1 MLDPTVEGDE
11 KELKS
16 LNEPIDD
23 LAHKRIGLFGN
34 GKRAAEPIHKV
45 VREELEAKYPEA
57 EFDFFILDE
66 LNKLKDD
73 EVIRN
78 IKKWAAE
85 MDVCLTAFGDCGSC
99 TNLLV
104 WANNAIED
112 SGTPALG
119 FIDKGFEL
127 DWTTN
132 SREKG
137 WKLRYYKLPVRSETD
152 DIDRIRRQ
160 ITDNVIKEIESE
172 LTRPLTEEEQGH
184 EEGEEIVGGAT
195 AENIEG

>member
-11 KELKS
+11 TELKP
-16 LNEPIDD
+16 LNEPVES
-23 LAHKRIGLFGN
+23 LAGKRIGLFGN
-34 GKRAAEPIHKV
+34 GKRAAEPIHTV
-45 VREELEAKYPEA
+45 VREKLEAKYPDA
-57 EFDFFILDE
+57 EFDLFILDE
-66 LNKLKDD
+66 LNKLKDQD
-73 EVIRN
+73 VIED
-78 IKKWAAE
+78 IEEWAAGT
-85 MDVCLTAFGDCGSC
+85 DVCLTAFGDCGSC

-104 WANNAIED
+104 WANQAVEE

-137 WKLRYYKLPVRSETD
+137 RKLRYYKLPVRSETD
-152 DIDRIRRQ
+152 DLGRIRNR
-160 ITDNVIKEIESE
+160 ITDAVIEEIESE
-172 LTRPLTEEEQGH
+172 LTRPLTEEERGNP
-184 EEGEEIVGGAT
+184 EGEEMAGGVA